1 MDYGRAIRLVRGARN
16 LSQTELAEKL
26 DVDRSIVSY
35 WESGDRTPSAEMQQ
49 RLAKALDLPLYL
61 LILLGSDKDD
71 LAAVPAEQAQLF
83 GLELLR
89 LMAKDSNREIA
100 EQG

>member
-1 MDYGRAIRLVRGARN
+1 MDYGRAIRLVRGARH

-35 WESGDRTPSAEMQQ
+35 WESGNRTPSAEMQQ

-61 LILLGSDKDD
+61 LILLASDQDE
-71 LAAVPAEQAQLF
+71 LTGVPADKAQVF

-89 LMAKDSNREIA
+89 LMAGDSRSGIA
-100 EQG
+100 ERG

>member
-26 DVDRSIVSY
+26 AVDRSIVSY
-35 WESGDRTPSAEMQQ
+35 WESGNRTPSAEMQQ
-49 RLAKALDLPLYL
+49 RLAKALELPLYL
-61 LILLGSDKDD
+61 LILVASDQDE
-71 LAAVPAEQAQLF
+71 LTGVPAEKAQLF

-89 LMAKDSNREIA
+89 LMAGDSRDDIA
-100 EQG
+100 ERG